1 MKELG
6 KRFRGLFVLLLA
18 ATFFLQGGWFMPA
31 EAATGDEY
39 LIILQVSSN
48 IPSSYLGVKTDYP
61 GGVDAFCYDAES
73 YGVFKGSAGAIE
85 SLITGKKI
93 GTGAGQTLDLG
104 SEPGVTELKDINA
117 LSKSITAPEGETV
130 YVLYNSNVNSGAYC
144 DLKNA
149 DGDSVGTYMTG
160 CETEVKKY
168 DRDSSDYAFKQ
179 IDNVRNVKSASIDMK
194 KPTSDIEKYYD
205 FSNDTWN
212 DLTSDRIINILSDT
226 AEYRGVAT
234 YNTDFGYTLVFN
246 MAKPAIKYTAPDVT
260 VKYDGKPHGIKVTVT
275 DPTTEYEIRYGT
287 TKGKYDEIES
297 PEFTEPGTYTVYY
310 QINAGP
316 NYEIATGSAKVTI
329 TKDEPVVT
337 KYTITYDLDGGTL
350 DGMTG
355 TVTEKHPAGAVIT
368 LPAPT
373 KDGYTFDHWEGS
385 TYYAGDKYT
394 VTGDHTFKAVWKTG
408 AGGNGKKGSG
418 TKTGDENA
426 LGAWIVLLLA
436 AMAGTTGMVYA
447 RKRKGE

>member
-39 LIILQVSSN
+39 LIILQASS
-48 IPSSYLGVKTDYP
+48 GVGTNALEDITTPYP
-61 GGVDAFCYDAES
+61 GQATFCYDAES
-73 YGVFKGSAGAIE
+73 YGVFKGSAGAIQ

-104 SEPGVTELKDINA
+104 SEPGVTKLKDINA

-130 YVLYNSNVNSGAYC
+130 YVLYNSDVSSGAYC

-149 DGDSVGTYMTG
+149 DGDNVGTYMTG
-160 CETEVKKY
+160 CDTEVEKY
-168 DRDSSDYAFKQ
+168 AGDRAYEFKQ

-194 KPTSDIEKYYD
+194 KRADVAAKYYD

-226 AEYRGVAT
+226 TAHRGVVT

-260 VKYDGKPHGIKVTVT
+260 VKYDGKPHGIKVTVL
-275 DPTTEYEIRYGT
+275 IRLQNMRPDT
-287 TKGKYDEIES
+287 AQLRASMMRLNRLRSQNRARIRSTIRS
-297 PEFTEPGTYTVYY
+297 MP
-310 QINAGP
+310 AL
-316 NYEIATGSAKVTI
+316 I
-329 TKDEPVVT
+329 TK
-337 KYTITYDLDGGTL
+337 
-350 DGMTG
+350 
-355 TVTEKHPAGAVIT
+355 
-368 LPAPT
+368 
-373 KDGYTFDHWEGS
+373 
-385 TYYAGDKYT
+385 
-394 VTGDHTFKAVWKTG
+394 
-408 AGGNGKKGSG
+408 
-418 TKTGDENA
+418 
-426 LGAWIVLLLA
+426 
-436 AMAGTTGMVYA
+436 
-447 RKRKGE
+447 